1 MYMYTYI
8 YIYIH
13 KNGRAKA
20 IGHQSGKANRAQS
33 GIWANRTF
41 DVTSEPIGNLS
52 NRAQETSSN
61 DLSKF
66 ANVPKKSNRVKW
78 LIGQIA
84 AIPLKTSL
92 DIGAIRKKRPIG
104 NEDQSGKKPNARL
117 CSNPDWK
124 KMPDWPPIGQ
134 THFCQI
140 GISNRGQSD
149 NQEPDWTSRARLLSL
164 GQKLKTCK

>member
-1 MYMYTYI
+1 MILYNWTRQS
-8 YIYIH
+8 
-13 KNGRAKA
+13 NRAP
-20 IGHQSGKANRAQS
+20 IGQGQSGIRANRA
-33 GIWANRTF
+33 F
-41 DVTSEPIGNLS
+41 DVKSETIGNLS

-66 ANVPKKSNRVKW
+66 ANGPKKSNRVKW

-117 CSNPDWK
+117 CSNPEWKK
-124 KMPDWPPIGQ
+124 KMPDLPPIGQ

-140 GISNRGQSD
+140 GISNRGQSG
-149 NQEPDWTSRARLLSL
+149 NREPDWTSRARLLSL
-164 GQKLKTCK
+164 GQLVQSAQHVRSQALNC